1 MPPIALTVAEDNAK
15 QVREY
20 LAWQRDVRRRRPSS
34 VYDYATRLSQLLD
47 HLGHK
52 PMADVKLHDLEAWLL
67 RQRGGR
73 AVDGKAAPAT
83 IAKDAAV
90 VRSMFR
96 YLVGREHLAKDPS
109 SLLVSPTIPARQPR
123 AVPDEVWLD
132 LWNSP
137 SLTPERRSVLGLG
150 FFIGLRRAEMVALK
164 PEHFDLNEGRLVG
177 FQRKGGGDDVTPY
190 AEMLRV
196 YEDNLPHLFGPCGAT
211 GFFEAL
217 HGHLESRSGENWLL
231 GWDDA
236 VRPDHRARRT
246 HQLPDGAVN
255 PGLLNHRL
263 AKWLS
268 DAGLPRTAFT
278 CHALRHSAATN
289 LLRAGVPVHLVS
301 RLLNHTN
308 ITTTMGYVKAGGAE
322 LAEWRSSHGGLLRL
336 SDYNRH
342 G

>member
-1 MPPIALTVAEDNAK
+1 MPPIALTVAEDNARL
-15 QVREY
+15 VREF
-20 LAWQRDVRRRRPSS
+20 LAWQRDVRIRRPSS
-34 VYDYATRLSQLLD
+34 VYDYATRLGQLLN

-52 PMADVKLHDLEAWLL
+52 AMKDVRLHDLEAWLL
-67 RQRGGR
+67 RPRGGR

-90 VRSMFR
+90 VRSLFR
-96 YLVGREHLAKDPS
+96 YLVARELLARDPS
-109 SLLVSPTIPARQPR
+109 SLLVSPSIPSRQPK
-123 AVPDEVWLD
+123 AIPDEVWLN

-137 SLTPERRSVLGLG
+137 TLTAERRTVLGLG
-150 FFIGLRRAEMVALK
+150 FFIGLRRAELVALR
-164 PEHFDLNEGRLVG
+164 PGHFDLTEGRLVR
-177 FQRKGGGDDVTPY
+177 FQRKGGGNDVTPY

-196 YEDNLPHLFGPCGAT
+196 YGDNLPHLFGPWGPRS
-211 GFFEAL
+211 FLSSLQE
-217 HGHLESRSGENWLL
+217 HLDGRKGCEWLL
-231 GWDDA
+231 GWDEA

-246 HQLPDGAVN
+246 HQLDDGAVN

-263 AKWLS
+263 SKWLR
-268 DAGLPRTAFT
+268 DAGLSSGAFT

-322 LAEWRSSHGGLLRL
+322 LAEWRASHGGLLRL